1 MRYIEFFLTLRRNK
15 VCIFSLRD
23 IENIFPDAN
32 VGTIK
37 NNLTNWLKKGYIE
50 RLKRDL
56 YACVEPVLGSD
67 IPDFFVAN
75 KLYTPSYISLETALS
90 HYNMIPEIAAQVTS
104 VTTKPGREFKNRHG
118 VFIYRSCKKRA
129 FTGYRIVSY
138 EGYKVLIADEEK
150 ALVDFLYFKLRHGIS
165 IDFEE
170 ERFDEDILKGIEWEK
185 AGGYAELF
193 NKVTINKLNDC
204 RNWLEC

>member
-1 MRYIEFFLTLRRNK
+1 MN
-15 VCIFSLRD
+15 IFSLRD
-23 IENIFPDAN
+23 IENLFPNAG

-56 YACVEPVLGSD
+56 YACVEPVLESE
-67 IPDFFVAN
+67 IPDFYIAN

-90 HYNMIPEIAAQVTS
+90 LYNIIPEIAAQVTS
-104 VTTKPGREFKNRHG
+104 VTTKPSREFKNRHG

-129 FTGYRIVSY
+129 FTGYRIVSF
-138 EGYKVLIADEEK
+138 EGYKVLIADMEK
-150 ALVDFLYFKLRHGIS
+150 ALVDFLYFKLRHGLS

-170 ERFDEDILKGIEWEK
+170 ERFDADILKGIEWKK
-185 AGGYAELF
+185 ASRYAELF
-193 NKVTINKLNDC
+193 NKTTINKLKDC
-204 RNWLEC
+204 KNWSEC